1 MARKISRERQL
12 ASTKDGLTR
21 LVIPSGHRWIPG
33 ERDFHLPL
41 ARVLAICIV
50 AVNSFVLAI
59 DVIARADRLVGAPRA
74 LAQFLVGCAV
84 LRSVQTV
91 PRREVDGIA
100 QPLQIRVDRVQ
111 LDESALLD
119 GLTRM
124 QRVEPVVVLA
134 EHLAVCELLATA
146 GQPLKDR
153 TACCL
158 QNRVVPVFVGR
169 HKRVIG
175 DCHHHVDC

>member
-1 MARKISRERQL
+1 M
-12 ASTKDGLTR
+12 
-21 LVIPSGHRWIPG
+21 
-33 ERDFHLPL
+33 PL

-59 DVIARADRLVGAPRA
+59 DVIARAERLVGAPGA

-111 LDESALLD
+111 LDESAFLD
-119 GLTRM
+119 GLT
-124 QRVEPVVVLA
+124 
-134 EHLAVCELLATA
+134 
-146 GQPLKDR
+146 
-153 TACCL
+153 
-158 QNRVVPVFVGR
+158 
-169 HKRVIG
+169 
-175 DCHHHVDC
+175 

>member
-59 DVIARADRLVGAPRA
+59 DVI
-74 LAQFLVGCAV
+74 
-84 LRSVQTV
+84 
-91 PRREVDGIA
+91 
-100 QPLQIRVDRVQ
+100 
-111 LDESALLD
+111 
-119 GLTRM
+119 
-124 QRVEPVVVLA
+124 
-134 EHLAVCELLATA
+134 
-146 GQPLKDR
+146 
-153 TACCL
+153 
-158 QNRVVPVFVGR
+158 
-169 HKRVIG
+169 
-175 DCHHHVDC
+175 